1 MSSRRELL
9 RRLGFLND
17 ISGIM
22 SAMKAL
28 ALMEMRMLEEFLAA
42 QHRMVAS
49 IEASAARFIVWHPK
63 LADLPPP
70 DAEICLLI
78 GSEQGFCG
86 DFNDDL
92 LNQWQGESAVDRPD
106 ETMLVVGSRLA
117 GRLGREA
124 NTLSLAGASVA
135 DEVPR
140 VLLGLTKELNAM
152 MSGAQEHGWGVSALY
167 HCHASGQIRRR
178 RLLPLHDLPPPPEPA
193 AFPPDL
199 NLSPE
204 IFLQGLTG
212 HYLYAVLN
220 DILYSSLMAENQ
232 RRYAQM
238 ESALN
243 KLDEDRN
250 QLRLAYNAQRQE
262 DITEEI
268 EILLLAADLFRA

>member
-28 ALMEMRMLEEFLAA
+28 ALMEMRILEEFLAA

-49 IEASAARFIVWHPK
+49 IEASAARFIAWNPK
-63 LADLPPP
+63 LFDVPPP

-86 DFNDDL
+86 DFNEDL
-92 LNQWQGESAVDRPD
+92 LNHWQGHDAVERAG
-106 ETMLVVGSRLA
+106 EKMLVVGNRLA
-117 GRLGREA
+117 GRLGGE
-124 NTLSLAGASVA
+124 TSLQSLPGASVA

-140 VLLGLTKELNAM
+140 VLLGLTKELNVLMAD
-152 MSGAQEHGWGVSALY
+152 ALVQGWGVSALY
-167 HCHASGQIRRR
+167 HCHATGEIKRR
-178 RLLPLHDLPPPPEPA
+178 RLLPLRDLPPAPEAA

-204 IFLQGLTG
+204 AFLEGLTG

-238 ESALN
+238 ESALS

-250 QLRLAYNAQRQE
+250 QLRLAYNARRQE

>member
-28 ALMEMRMLEEFLAA
+28 ALMEMRILEEFLAA
-42 QHRMVAS
+42 QHRTVAS
-49 IEASAARFIVWHPK
+49 IEASAARFIAWHAS

-70 DAEICLLI
+70 DAEICVLI

-92 LNQWQGESAVDRPD
+92 LNQWQGASAADVSG
-106 ETMLVVGSRLA
+106 EKTLVVGNRLA
-117 GRLGREA
+117 GRIGEA
-124 NTLSLAGASVA
+124 AVLSLPGASVA

-140 VLLGLTKELNAM
+140 VLLGLTKALNAL
-152 MSGAQEHGWGVSALY
+152 MSEAQVQGWGVSALY
-167 HCHASGQIRRR
+167 HCHATGRIRHR
-178 RLLPLHDLPPPPEPA
+178 RLLPLHDLPPPPDPS
-193 AFPPDL
+193 AFAPDL

-204 IFLQGLTG
+204 AFLQGLTR

-220 DILYSSLMAENQ
+220 DVLYSSLMVENQ
-232 RRYAQM
+232 RRHAQM
-238 ESALN
+238 DSALN
-243 KLDEDRN
+243 KLDDDRT

-268 EILLLAADLFRA
+268 EVLLLAADLFRA